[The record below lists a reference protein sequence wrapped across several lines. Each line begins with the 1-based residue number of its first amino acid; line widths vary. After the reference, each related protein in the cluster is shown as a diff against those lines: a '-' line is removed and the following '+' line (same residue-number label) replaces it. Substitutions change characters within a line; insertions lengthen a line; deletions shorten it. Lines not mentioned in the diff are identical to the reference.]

1 MSGIGNNITCSW
13 RVLLVTAERRA
24 DRAESGRRGC
34 DLDRDGE
41 VDLRG
46 DELWN
51 NASRGE
57 PEFS

>member
-1 MSGIGNNITCSW
+1 MDNNITCSW

-46 DELWN
+46 DEPWN